1 MQLSL
6 LLHKSVL
13 IYNLTLVSCIHFP
26 FSDQDEIPIIF
37 LDNKTA
43 FIYQH
48 LALSSFLMSKPALFY
63 SFFFFSFASSQKLNH
78 PNWVNIFSQL
88 RVHQSPQ
95 RQSPV
100 GTAKS
105 SVELP
110 SGTKTKLGCFSPG
123 SLLWYCL
130 LVGLWTSFQF

>member
-13 IYNLTLVSCIHFP
+13 IYSLTLVSCIHFP

-37 LDNKTA
+37 LDNKIA
-43 FIYQH
+43 FVYQH
-48 LALSSFLMSKPALFY
+48 LALSSFLMSKPAP
-63 SFFFFSFASSQKLNH
+63 FFFFSFFPLHLLKLNH
-78 PNWVNIFSQL
+78 LNWVNIFSQL

-100 GTAKS
+100 RTAKS
-105 SVELP
+105 SAELP

-123 SLLWYCL
+123 SLLWCCL
-130 LVGLWTSFQF
+130 LVGL